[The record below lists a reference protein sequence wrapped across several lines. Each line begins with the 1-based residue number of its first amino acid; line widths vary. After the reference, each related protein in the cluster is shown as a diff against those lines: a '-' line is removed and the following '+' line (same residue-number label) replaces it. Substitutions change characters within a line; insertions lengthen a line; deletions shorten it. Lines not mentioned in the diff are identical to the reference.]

1 MSQSNNSSQKSTQE
15 LEKFKSTIGW
25 EIVPYVPRIG
35 QECDLSEEQI
45 SVAEL
50 KAMFPDDTAMND
62 TVIEAAPVAYR
73 LPYDYDPRNTIRL
86 DVQSGEQ
93 SQKTKLRT
101 ATILAGEVSFSFELP
116 NDFPFNGSD
125 IDKLLRTGEKGRTT
139 AQNERKFLFPE
150 RLRGWKVERRQR
162 VNKRYDLY
170 YRHEESG
177 AHLRSVIEVVN
188 FLLYEDNP
196 YKRKTQYKTTLV
208 NENVDNSHKKKTQNR
223 TNLAEGSN
231 ECQKKPKR
239 TFKKKSTCPNSQT
252 SGSKS
257 KDRVAPS
264 HVPYNVSEQEI
275 ITNKKI
281 MMNRYLDDAQKM
293 NILTSANIMS
303 KTSLQFMT
311 AQTGKQDAPRVIEEN
326 SCTDN
331 SSEATVDESP
341 NLNLLN
347 SSKKYVPKENKR
359 MKVEE
364 PNDEE
369 DDKTDTEATC
379 SDPLLSATN
388 YFMGDKNAE
397 ASSTC
402 TSALAKATYK
412 EINKKV
418 EGIIDINIAYND
430 EINSAPN
437 EEVDRVLND
446 SNMPVEELNSIAVE
460 AVCTISPCEVSHKN
474 ADDQEEVKV
483 LNISCNPVE
492 EMKSMQVEASGTQPP
507 CDVAKANKDDHKEMK
522 AISISN
528 RSMEE
533 VIYLLKAESG
543 STSSIPCKV
552 AETNIND
559 HGDVKAVNITN
570 KPVEELDPM
579 VVEAASSSP
588 PFEVAE
594 NNMDGHREVKVV
606 YISNKPVEE
615 LNGMEVESGSTPFEV
630 ADLAN
635 IDDHGEVKVINI
647 INKYVE
653 EHTPMQVEPGGS
665 SLPCEIAKNS
675 TDGQG
680 EVKVV
685 NSKPVEELRS
695 MEVDARNDSSPHGVS
710 ETEIVIDINNK
721 PEEELIPM
729 EVEVGND
736 SSPHGLSETDII
748 IDINKRTEEE
758 LNPTEVEVGNDSSPH
773 GVSETDMVIDI
784 NNKPG
789 EGLNPMEVEAGNDS
803 SPHGV
808 SETDII
814 VNIINKPGNDSFF
827 NEVSETDVIVNIIN
841 KPVIELNPMQ
851 VEADS
856 TNIPCD
862 FSETNIDDHGE
873 ELNLLKVDT
882 DSSISTP
889 WEVAENIHDHHK
901 DVNVIDISN
910 KPMEELNAGKV
921 EAGSTSTPSD
931 AAKINIDDHGEVKDE
946 AVQVK
951 PPKNAN
957 GDLVVLSSF
966 SDECDLINHIP
977 LGDDDLFGT
986 P

>member
-1 MSQSNNSSQKSTQE
+1 MSPSNNNSQKSTQE

-45 SVAEL
+45 SMAEL
-50 KAMFPDDTAMND
+50 KAMFPDDT
-62 TVIEAAPVAYR
+62 VIDAAPVAYR

-101 ATILAGEVSFSFELP
+101 ATVLAGEVSFSFELP

-125 IDKLLRTGEKGRTT
+125 IDKLLRPGEKGRTT
-139 AQNERKFLFPE
+139 ARNERKFLFSE

-188 FLLYEDNP
+188 FLLYEVNP

-208 NENVDNSHKKKTQNR
+208 NENVDNSHKKKTQNK
-223 TNLAEGSN
+223 TTLAEGSN
-231 ECQKKPKR
+231 DGQRKPKR
-239 TFKKKSTCPNSQT
+239 TYKRKSTCPNSQT

-281 MMNRYLDDAQKM
+281 MMRRYLDDAQKM
-293 NILTSANIMS
+293 NILTGANIIS

-311 AQTGKQDAPRVIEEN
+311 AQTGKQDAPIVIEEN

-341 NLNLLN
+341 DLNLRN
-347 SSKKYVPKENKR
+347 SSKKYVPKENRR

-412 EINKKV
+412 EINKKI
-418 EGIIDINIAYND
+418 EGIIDLNIAYNE
-430 EINSAPN
+430 EINSAPY
-437 EEVDRVLND
+437 EEVDRVLNV
-446 SNMPVEELNSIAVE
+446 SNKPVEELNPIAVE
-460 AVCTISPCEVSHKN
+460 AVCTISPCEVSDKN

-483 LNISCNPVE
+483 LNISFTPVE
-492 EMKSMQVEASGTQPP
+492 EMKSMHVEASGTQPP
-507 CDVAKANKDDHKEMK
+507 CDVAEANKDDHKEMK

-528 RSMEE
+528 KSMEE
-533 VIYLLKAESG
+533 VIYLLKVESG
-543 STSSIPCKV
+543 STSSTPCKV

-559 HGDVKAVNITN
+559 HGEVKVVNITN

-579 VVEAASSSP
+579 GVEAASSSP
-588 PFEVAE
+588 PCEVAE
-594 NNMDGHREVKVV
+594 NNIDGHHGEVKVV

-615 LNGMEVESGSTPFEV
+615 LNPMEVESGSTPFEV

-647 INKYVE
+647 INKTVE
-653 EHTPMQVEPGGS
+653 ELTPMQVEAGGS
-665 SLPCEIAKNS
+665 SLPCEVAKNS

-685 NSKPVEELRS
+685 NSKPVEELR
-695 MEVDARNDSSPHGVS
+695 
-710 ETEIVIDINNK
+710 
-721 PEEELIPM
+721 
-729 EVEVGND
+729 
-736 SSPHGLSETDII
+736 
-748 IDINKRTEEE
+748 
-758 LNPTEVEVGNDSSPH
+758 
-773 GVSETDMVIDI
+773 
-784 NNKPG
+784 
-789 EGLNPMEVEAGNDS
+789 PMEVEAGNDS

-808 SETDII
+808 SETDIVI
-814 VNIINKPGNDSFF
+814 DINNKPEEELNPMEVEAGNDSFPHGVSETDIVVNIINKPGNDSSP
-827 NEVSETDVIVNIIN
+827 NEVSETDIIVNIIN

-856 TNIPCD
+856 TNISCD

-873 ELNLLKVDT
+873 ELNLLKVEA

-889 WEVAENIHDHHK
+889 WEVAETNIYDHK

-910 KPMEELNAGKV
+910 KPTEELNAGKV
-921 EAGSTSTPSD
+921 EAGSTSTPCD

-946 AVQVK
+946 AVQVES
-951 PPKNAN
+951 PKNAN

-977 LGDDDLFGT
+977 LGDDDLFGA